1 MKMFNIWRV
10 LTTIFYQ
17 TETTP
22 TATATEMFVSD
33 DRDREFEERRKKIE
47 IEQDL
52 IYQQEEQHFRE
63 VTFSILTRDVVEAIN
78 LCQIRHKLSEQK

>member
-1 MKMFNIWRV
+1 
-10 LTTIFYQ
+10 
-17 TETTP
+17 
-22 TATATEMFVSD
+22 MFVSD

-63 VTFSILTRDVVEAIN
+63 VTFSILTRDVFEAIN
-78 LCQIRHKLSEQK
+78 DYKIRHKLSDQK

>member
-1 MKMFNIWRV
+1 
-10 LTTIFYQ
+10 
-17 TETTP
+17 
-22 TATATEMFVSD
+22 MFVSD

-63 VTFSILTRDVVEAIN
+63 VTFSILTRDVVEAIIV
-78 LCQIRHKLSEQK
+78 CQIRHKLSEQK

>member
-1 MKMFNIWRV
+1 
-10 LTTIFYQ
+10 
-17 TETTP
+17 
-22 TATATEMFVSD
+22 MFVSD

-63 VTFSILTRDVVEAIN
+63 VKIFYFDPGRCWSDKSLPNPAQAVRTKVTVIFVPW
-78 LCQIRHKLSEQK
+78 